1 MGVIVIANP
10 DLSGRGNL
18 IPLCHCENPHFFC
31 HCEERSKPVPA
42 KAGIHLSVIARS
54 EATRQSPLQKVKSV
68 PLLTTIFPKK
78 KDFLNL
84 CRILYIILNIFQL
97 NDFFRI
103 LEDIILLYSRTYAW
117 RKVKCVPLDF
127 KIFPQK
133 SRTFDNRY
141 SI

>member
-1 MGVIVIANP
+1 MEDP
-10 DLSGRGNL
+10 
-18 IPLCHCENPHFFC
+18 PFFY

-103 LEDIILLYSRTYAW
+103 LGDILLLCIKGGLTSFISLHLYWVKS
-117 RKVKCVPLDF
+117 KVRPPF
-127 KIFPQK
+127 
-133 SRTFDNRY
+133 
-141 SI
+141 